1 MRILVTTIP
10 FSGMEI
16 SSTICKE
23 SLNQRVSNGA
33 RIAAIEFLEDPK
45 VSLMFT
51 RTHGGVIARGT
62 ITSPCNQDCASC
74 GDIKPHTVTAT
85 LEWVLQ
91 TESDR
96 AAPED
101 TIEDPGVIFYSGE
114 HVELE
119 EHLQEALILSVS
131 PFWKPPLEENG
142 ACSGC
147 QKNCMNAAVYS
158 DSETQPSNDQNEPQ
172 NTSKATSL
180 GALLQKAM
188 LSKN

>member
-16 SSTICKE
+16 CSTICKE
-23 SLNQRVSNGA
+23 SLNQRVSHGA
-33 RIAAIEFLEDPK
+33 RTAAIEFLEDPK

-62 ITSPCNQDCASC
+62 ITSPCNQDCAAC
-74 GDIKPHTVTAT
+74 GDIKPHTVTAN

-119 EHLQEALILSVS
+119 EHLQEALILSLS
-131 PFWKPPLEENG
+131 PFWKPPVDRNG

-147 QKNCMNAAVYS
+147 QKNCMDLAVYS
-158 DSETQPSNDQNEPQ
+158 DSQIQSSNDQNEQSRP
-172 NTSKATSL
+172 SKPTSL

-188 LSKN
+188 LGKN